1 MVEKNIKP
9 MVRLFSADVPG
20 KTKVYIA
27 IRRIKGISFALS
39 NAICL
44 MLNLNKNDPVG
55 AMDDSTLKKI
65 ENVAKDP
72 ASVNIPKWMLNRQKD
87 YDTGED
93 KHLIESDLKLR
104 KEFDIKRL
112 KKIKAYR
119 GVRHMFG
126 LPTRGQKTKSN
137 FRRNKGKATGVK
149 KKINSKQ

>member
-1 MVEKNIKP
+1 MAEKNIKP
-9 MVRLFSADVPG
+9 MIRLFSADVPG

-27 IRRIKGISFALS
+27 IRKIKGISFSLS

-44 MLNLNKNDPVG
+44 MLNLDKNEPVG
-55 AMDDSTLKKI
+55 AIDDSTIKKI
-65 ENVAKDP
+65 ENAAKDP
-72 ASVNIPKWMLNRQKD
+72 ASINIPLWMLNRQKD

-93 KHLIESDLKLR
+93 VHLIESDLKLR

-137 FRRNKGKATGVK
+137 FRKNKGKATGVQK
-149 KKINSKQ
+149 KSKK